1 MGEDSAAGASKTAGQ
16 AAAEQATAGQTAA
29 GQTTIVIGD
38 DHPLVQ
44 AALRDALGRAM
55 PEVRVIECPD
65 LDSVMTAVGQ
75 RPDGID
81 LVLLDLNM
89 PGTHG
94 FAGLFLMLAH
104 HPTVPVAILSA
115 LQDPD
120 TIRRA
125 LAYGASGYIPKSLS
139 MPAMAD
145 AIRAILSGETWAPPL
160 SAVSSEADETDAA
173 RRFASLSPQQL
184 RILTMIVDGKL
195 NKQIAGD
202 LNVSEQTVKVHVSS
216 ILRKLNVVSRTQ
228 AAVVAGRLA
237 VGGDVLR

>member
-1 MGEDSAAGASKTAGQ
+1 MSSDADTTTTS
-16 AAAEQATAGQTAA
+16 
-29 GQTTIVIGD
+29 TTIVIGD

-44 AALRDALGRAM
+44 AALRDALGKAM
-55 PEVRVIECPD
+55 PEAAVIECLD
-65 LDSVMTAVGQ
+65 LDAVMAAVAA
-75 RPDGID
+75 RPDGVD

-115 LQDPD
+115 LQDAD

-139 MPAMAD
+139 MAAMAD
-145 AIRAILSGETWAPPL
+145 AIRAILAGDVWAPPL
-160 SAVSSEADETDAA
+160 SALDTPEADEAEAA

-237 VGGDVLR
+237 VDGDGLRP

>member
-1 MGEDSAAGASKTAGQ
+1 MGEDSAASAATD
-16 AAAEQATAGQTAA
+16 AAAGH
-29 GQTTIVIGD
+29 GTTIVIGD

-44 AALRDALGRAM
+44 AALRDALGKAM

-65 LDSVMTAVGQ
+65 LDSVMATVGR
-75 RPDGID
+75 RPADID

-94 FAGLFLMLAH
+94 FAGLFMMLAH

-115 LQDPD
+115 LQDSD

-160 SAVSSEADETDAA
+160 SAASSEADEADAA